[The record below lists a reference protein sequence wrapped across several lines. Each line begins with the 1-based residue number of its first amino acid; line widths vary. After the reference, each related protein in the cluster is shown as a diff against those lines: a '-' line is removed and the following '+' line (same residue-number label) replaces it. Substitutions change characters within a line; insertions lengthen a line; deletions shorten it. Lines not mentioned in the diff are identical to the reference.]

1 MHDARYLSQAEIDSL
16 DPEPLPR
23 PGSDPLARAREAITA
38 SGHWNAGQQFGQR
51 WPIGCVA
58 LEITQRCN
66 LDCTLCYLSE
76 NSEAVRDIPIEE
88 IHRRIDLIHQHY
100 GPGTDVQVTGG
111 EPTLR
116 ARADLVEIIQ
126 AIAARGMRS
135 TLMTNGVHASREL
148 LEALSAAGLSDVA
161 FHVDTTQEIKGF
173 DCEAALNQRRLQY
186 IERARGLPLGVFF
199 NTTVHRDNFHEV
211 AGLAAFFAEHA
222 AAVRTASFQ
231 LQADTGRGVAGRRD
245 VVITPDTVTREIE
258 RGIGSAL
265 RFDASL
271 VGHPACTRYAKCLVL
286 GGEALDLFDE
296 PAFIRRVQSATA
308 HLRFDRRAPRH
319 GGLEPGWLVVYP
331 STTVGRGAALACAQ
345 GLAGSRCADALAGTA
360 RHRLVRGAQFH
371 GCGPTRA
378 GSHRSL
384 RVQNHD
390 SRRADLHVPAQRQA
404 RPVHSSVDRG
414 GGPQSSQERRESQ
427 ESACRQSI
435 LAAVDRGGH
444 RRARGSPRGRSAAA
458 PAEEAERSQ
467 STGGDGRT
475 SCWVQACA
483 GVYAQSRRA
492 VNPG

>member
-308 HLRFDRRAPRH
+308 HLRFDRRRPATVVWS
-319 GGLEPGWLVVYP
+319 LAGWLCTHP
-331 STTVGRGAALACAQ
+331 RLWGAALRWLARKGWQARGALTRWRAPRGTVSFVVHNFMDAARLEPDRIAACVFKTMTRDGPISMCLHNAKRDQ
-345 GLAGSRCADALAGTA
+345 FILQSIEVAVPNPPKSAESPKSPHAANRFWQPLTGEVTAEPGAVLEVDPQRHPLKRLRGRSRQVAMAGRRAGSR
-360 RHRLVRGAQFH
+360 R
-371 GCGPTRA
+371 
-378 GSHRSL
+378 
-384 RVQNHD
+384 
-390 SRRADLHVPAQRQA
+390 VPASTRS
-404 RPVHSSVDRG
+404 PG
-414 GGPQSSQERRESQ
+414 GR
-427 ESACRQSI
+427 
-435 LAAVDRGGH
+435 
-444 RRARGSPRGRSAAA
+444 
-458 PAEEAERSQ
+458 
-467 STGGDGRT
+467 
-475 SCWVQACA
+475 
-483 GVYAQSRRA
+483 
-492 VNPG
+492 